1 MMMARFV
8 SEFPIDG
15 RRRGVCV
22 YLRTIKFIIF
32 YNLSRSRIEKEKE
45 AFVSHSVGNK
55 NTSKVNVV
63 EDVVIG

>member
-32 YNLSRSRIEKEKE
+32 YNLSRIEKEKE